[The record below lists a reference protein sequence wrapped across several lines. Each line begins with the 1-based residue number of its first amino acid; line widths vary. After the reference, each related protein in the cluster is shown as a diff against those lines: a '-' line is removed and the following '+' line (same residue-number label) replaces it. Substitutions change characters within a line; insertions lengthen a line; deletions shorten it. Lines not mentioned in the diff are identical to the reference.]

1 MQAEKAAG
9 GKLLEGSRR
18 EIDVIL
24 RGKAEL
30 ESELLKINSLSLWTV
45 SSDCRKLFAFH
56 YGKEAGWVGATEVID
71 HTAAVD
77 KLTKDL
83 VSTAQRQRALRVC
96 IYVAIS
102 YFHVCLQNSLTRR
115 VLI

>member
-30 ESELLKINSLSLWTV
+30 ESELLKINSLSL
-45 SSDCRKLFAFH
+45 
-56 YGKEAGWVGATEVID
+56 
-71 HTAAVD
+71 
-77 KLTKDL
+77 
-83 VSTAQRQRALRVC
+83 
-96 IYVAIS
+96 
-102 YFHVCLQNSLTRR
+102 
-115 VLI
+115 